1 MHIVLLTMFLRIKK
15 FKNLKNVRIM
25 KRRYFLF
32 FNCLNFLIAALLFT
46 GCGLYN
52 KYERPE
58 VDAQGLIRD
67 AISDIDTLA
76 VQDTASFGNLPW
88 REVFTDPVL
97 QTLIEQGLEKNADL
111 QNAALNVQMYE
122 AMLKAAKLAFLP
134 AIQFGSASGS
144 ISTLYTDPSV
154 TTKAYSLPIT
164 ASWTLDLFG
173 NVLSQKRST
182 QMKMLGMKDYQMAVR
197 AQVISGIA
205 NSYYTLLML
214 DKQVEIVDEMSRMS
228 KETWEMMKLQ
238 HQLGRVRSTGV
249 QSAEAAYLSMQTR
262 ANDFKRQIRATE
274 NALSLLIGQAGQ
286 QIPRTTLEAQSL
298 PSEFATG
305 VGIQL
310 LANRP
315 DVHNAEMQ
323 LAACFHDVQTARS
336 QFYPTISIGATGAFT
351 NSNGAVNPGKWLLNL
366 FGNLT
371 QPIFMRGAL
380 TANLKVNQLKYEQAF
395 NTWQKSIL
403 SAGNEVSNALVNYNA
418 YDANSK
424 IEAERIKVLA
434 KSVEDT
440 KALYSSSGSSY
451 LEVLTAEQNLLNA
464 QLNKISND
472 FNKMQAVVSLY
483 TALGGGGK

>member
-32 FNCLNFLIAALLFT
+32 FNCLNFLIAASLFT

-67 AISDIDTLA
+67 AISDIDTLD

-262 ANDFKRQIRATE
+262 ANDFIR
-274 NALSLLIGQAGQ
+274 
-286 QIPRTTLEAQSL
+286 
-298 PSEFATG
+298 
-305 VGIQL
+305 
-310 LANRP
+310 
-315 DVHNAEMQ
+315 
-323 LAACFHDVQTARS
+323 
-336 QFYPTISIGATGAFT
+336 
-351 NSNGAVNPGKWLLNL
+351 
-366 FGNLT
+366 
-371 QPIFMRGAL
+371 
-380 TANLKVNQLKYEQAF
+380 
-395 NTWQKSIL
+395 
-403 SAGNEVSNALVNYNA
+403 
-418 YDANSK
+418 
-424 IEAERIKVLA
+424 
-434 KSVEDT
+434 
-440 KALYSSSGSSY
+440 
-451 LEVLTAEQNLLNA
+451 
-464 QLNKISND
+464 
-472 FNKMQAVVSLY
+472 
-483 TALGGGGK
+483 